1 MHMDSTPEP
10 VAPTGAPLNFG
21 ELGLQESLIEA
32 LADAGF
38 DAPTPIQTQALPAIL
53 AGHDVLATAQT
64 GSGKTLAYLLPVL
77 QQLAVAPQAERGAQ
91 RAARPGRDSA
101 RRPTRVLV
109 LVPTRELA
117 LQVGEYLHGLAPYLD
132 APLRWGCVS
141 GGVSINPQMLG
152 LRPGADVVVATPGRL
167 LDLLAHRA
175 LSLSEVNTLVL
186 DEADRLL
193 DAGFAEEVQAVLK
206 HLPARRQQLM
216 FSATFPDKLQGVA
229 KDLMRDPVRIDIP
242 AEVQAAPDITQRAI
256 QVDEAKRS
264 PLLRHLIKTQAW
276 RQVLVFVA
284 TRYGCDLVA
293 DKLRRHGIQAA
304 AFHADASQGARRQVL
319 QAFKSGELQ
328 VVVATDLAARGLD
341 VALLPAVINY
351 DLPRSADDYI
361 HRIGRTARAGASGE
375 AISFVTAQSESHFR
389 LIEKRQGQ
397 RVPREQVAG
406 FEPTDIVQVSE
417 PGTGGVKGRRKSKKD
432 KLREA
437 AGLIPPRS

>member
-1 MHMDSTPEP
+1 M
-10 VAPTGAPLNFG
+10 
-21 ELGLQESLIEA
+21 
-32 LADAGF
+32 
-38 DAPTPIQTQALPAIL
+38 
-53 AGHDVLATAQT
+53 
-64 GSGKTLAYLLPVL
+64 
-77 QQLAVAPQAERGAQ
+77 
-91 RAARPGRDSA
+91 
-101 RRPTRVLV
+101 
-109 LVPTRELA
+109 
-117 LQVGEYLHGLAPYLD
+117 
-132 APLRWGCVS
+132 
-141 GGVSINPQMLG
+141 
-152 LRPGADVVVATPGRL
+152 
-167 LDLLAHRA
+167 
-175 LSLSEVNTLVL
+175 
-186 DEADRLL
+186 
-193 DAGFAEEVQAVLK
+193 
-206 HLPARRQQLM
+206 
-216 FSATFPDKLQGVA
+216 
-229 KDLMRDPVRIDIP
+229 
-242 AEVQAAPDITQRAI
+242 QAAPDITQRAI

-341 VALLPAVINY
+341 VALLPGVIIY

-406 FEPTDIVQVSE
+406 FEPTDVVQVSE

>member
-1 MHMDSTPEP
+1 MHTDSNPETS
-10 VAPTGAPLNFG
+10 APDGAPITFA
-21 ELGLQESLIEA
+21 ELGLQPSLTEA
-32 LADAGF
+32 MNDAGLGT
-38 DAPTPIQTQALPAIL
+38 PTPIQTQALPAIL

-77 QQLAVAPQAERGAQ
+77 QTLAQGMAPE
-91 RAARPGRDSA
+91 RAAHRSGQDSA

-117 LQVGEYLHGLAPYLD
+117 MQVGEYLHGLAPYID
-132 APLRWGCVS
+132 APFRWGCLY
-141 GGVSINPQMLG
+141 GGVSINPQMMG

-175 LSLSEVNTLVL
+175 LSLNEVRTLVL

-193 DAGFAEEVQAVLK
+193 DAGFAEEVQEVLS
-206 HLPARRQQLM
+206 HLPPKRQQLL
-216 FSATFPDKLQGVA
+216 FSATFPAKLQA
-229 KDLMRDPVRIDIP
+229 LAQSLMREPVRIDIP
-242 AEVQAAPDITQRAI
+242 VAIQAAPDITQRAI

-264 PLLRHLIKTQAW
+264 PLLRHLIKTQGW

-284 TRYGCDLVA
+284 TRYACDLVA

-319 QAFKSGELQ
+319 QAFKAGELQ

-341 VALLPAVINY
+341 VALLPAVVNY
-351 DLPRSADDYI
+351 DLPRSADDYV

-375 AISFVTAQSESHFR
+375 AISFITAQAESHFR

-397 RVPREQVAG
+397 RVPREQVVG
-406 FEPTDIVQVSE
+406 FEPTEAAPVND
-417 PGTGGVKGRRKSKKD
+417 PGNGGVKGRRKSKKD